1 MHIKSIF
8 KWITLSTFALA
19 LTLFLLGLKSH
30 DLAHAA
36 FNKTDNGTQGSL
48 LAIDS
53 NGKPAGACPLKHTSV
68 RAEISGFLSR
78 VTVTQEFE
86 NPFTE
91 KIEAVYVFPLPQAAA
106 VDDMTM
112 KVGERT
118 VKGKIMRREEAQA
131 TYTAAK
137 GKGQVASLLDQ
148 ERPNIF
154 TQSVANIMPGEKI
167 TIDISYVETLKY
179 EDGSY
184 EFSFPMVVGARYIP
198 GPSTE
203 QAPNDQTEEAPN
215 QQTEEAQ
222 SDQTVATEATEG
234 VTDASRITPPVMPKG
249 MRAGHDI
256 SIEIALDAGVPID
269 NLKSLTHEIEV
280 EKPDDRRALIR
291 LKDRQTIP
299 NKDFIFKYDVAGS
312 RIEDAVLTHRAG
324 RGGFFTLILQP
335 PERVTFEDVMPKE
348 LVFVLDTSGSMQ
360 GFPIEKAKET
370 MKLALDHLYPQDTFN
385 VITFSG
391 DTDILFK
398 EPVPATPENRRKAQ
412 KFLDKQN
419 GNGGTEMMK
428 AIVAALKPSDAQD
441 HLRIACFMTDG
452 HVGNDT
458 EIISEV
464 QKHKNARVFAMG
476 FGSSPNRFL
485 LDKMAEYGRGEV
497 EYVTNESDG
506 SLSARRFFERV
517 RSPLLTDI
525 TVDYAGLSIS
535 DVYPQRIPDLFSAKP
550 LILSGRYSAG
560 GRGTI
565 RLKGRMSGRDVV
577 REIPVVLPDQAPEH
591 DVLATLWARRR
602 IDDLMGQ
609 QMGGVEAGKSL
620 DELREAITQ
629 LGLQYRLMT
638 QYTSFVAVEEKIVTD
653 SSEPKRI
660 DVPTEAPASGG
671 SPADVNE
678 VVNVSTGTNTTGVVT
693 ATVDVSAGGAELVE
707 STTAQLSKSFSE
719 RQVVDLAQTNVGGA
733 FGGGVNN
740 LALLAP
746 NVASVGGVG
755 AGVGGSVGG
764 QRPRSNTFMIDGVD
778 NNDKMATGPQTYVS
792 PENVAEF
799 SLVQNQFSA
808 EFGRSTG
815 GQFLTITKT
824 GTNDFHGS
832 FYGFFRNRYLN
843 ALDNAQQAASV
854 VRENPPPQGATFMPR
869 YDFFRGGV
877 NLGGPVL
884 LPTFGQGARQF
895 YNGRDKLFFYGAYER
910 LQHGAAASHLGI
922 TTPTAQGLT
931 TLNAIPGLSPTNL
944 AVFNLYTPVA
954 PVNDAGA
961 INVNGVSVPIGN
973 AAFSAANFLKQNN
986 VLANIDYNQSARTTQ
1001 RWHFN
1006 LTNNAAVDTRADLP
1020 AFYALQSN
1028 KQRLFSYALFHTFT
1042 PNLANET
1049 RMAYRRSEVNTPAP
1063 DITFPGLDVFPN
1075 IGLAELGLDIGPGTI
1090 APQAVI
1096 ENNYQIMDTVT
1107 YVQGNHAYKVGVDF
1121 RHIISPQRYDWRD
1134 RGRYDYSTAALFL
1147 SDLSPDLVGE
1157 RSSNGGTTFYGNQ
1170 SLLYA
1175 FMQDDWRVSSNLT
1188 LNLGLGYSYQQMPAG
1203 AGQQSLNA
1211 VSTVPGLI
1219 AFDAPG
1225 TQKRNFAPKL
1235 GIAYSPNF
1243 RDGLLGRVFGSNGR
1257 SSIRAGFSLGY
1268 DYVFDQFYSSSQPPQ
1283 LAQTLSISDLTAQT
1297 PNFLG
1302 GGAIPSVSPPAADDA
1317 AAARRATSSFIPDQE
1332 VPYSLTWALSFQR
1345 QFMTHWSLELRYL
1358 GTRGVHLLTQN
1369 RINRIGKVGVAG
1381 RPGLPTFLSAPA
1393 QEQLD
1398 ALRAQL
1404 TLSDINARSNYAQ
1417 GFDAAGFN
1425 GANVSAFLSN
1435 GNSIYHGAAAE
1446 LRRRFSRGFELS
1458 AAYTWSHL
1466 IDDSTA
1472 EVFSTVLSPHRAEE
1486 FQDLSRERADSALD
1500 RRHRFVVSAI
1510 YELPFFRN
1518 NSGGLSRL
1526 LLGGFYFTGTWTLES
1541 GERATVLSGTDAN
1554 LNADTIGDRTVRNPN
1569 GVRNTASVV
1578 IPLLATCTAL
1588 NADGTCAQSDASRT
1602 VGYLAVNPSAEYIQ
1616 AGPGA
1621 VSNSARNTL
1630 LLPGINNVDF
1640 SVFKNFRFGE
1650 GSKKIQLRADFFNLF
1665 NHAQYV
1671 PGSVNEVTPVQT
1683 AGVRRLNTVGFAQFN
1698 RPDLIFSGHP
1708 RVIQIALRFDF

>member
-8 KWITLSTFALA
+8 KWITLSTFALG

-36 FNKTDNGTQGSL
+36 LQKTDNGTQGAL
-48 LAIDS
+48 LVIDS
-53 NGKPAGACPLKHTSV
+53 KGNPAGACPLKHTSV

-86 NPFTE
+86 NPFAD
-91 KIEAVYVFPLPQAAA
+91 KIEAVYLFPLPQAAA

-131 TYTAAK
+131 TYNAAK
-137 GKGQVASLLDQ
+137 AKGQVASLLDQ

-179 EDGSY
+179 EDGAY
-184 EFSFPMVVGARYIP
+184 EFSFPMVVGERYIP
-198 GPSTE
+198 GHS
-203 QAPNDQTEEAPN
+203 TEEAPSE
-215 QQTEEAQ
+215 QTKEAQ
-222 SDQTVATEATEG
+222 NEQTDEQTIATTAER
-234 VTDASRITPPVMPKG
+234 VPDAARITPPAMPKG

-291 LKDRQTIP
+291 LKDQQTIP
-299 NKDFIFKYDVAGS
+299 NKDFVLKYDVAGS

-398 EPVPATPENRRKAQ
+398 EPVPATPDNLQKAQ
-412 KFLDKQN
+412 KFLERQS

-452 HVGNDT
+452 YVGNDM
-458 EIISEV
+458 EIIGEV
-464 QKHKNARVFAMG
+464 QKYKNARVFAMG
-476 FGSSPNRFL
+476 FGGSSNRFL

-497 EYVTNESDG
+497 EYVMGESDG
-506 SLSARRFFERV
+506 SDVARRFFERV

-525 TVDYAGLSIS
+525 TIDYAGLSIS

-550 LILSGRYSAG
+550 LILSGRYAAG

-577 REIPVVLPDQAPEH
+577 REIPVELPDQAPEH

-609 QMGGVEAGKSL
+609 QMGGATGTAKDSKSS
-620 DELREAITQ
+620 DALREAITQ

-638 QYTSFVAVEEKIVTD
+638 QFTSFVAVEEKVVTD
-653 SSEPKRI
+653 SSAPQRVV
-660 DVPTEAPASGG
+660 VPTEAPDSGG
-671 SPADVNE
+671 APGSLNAAVS
-678 VVNVSTGTNTTGVVT
+678 VSTGGSYASGVQETVNVT
-693 ATVDVSAGGAELVE
+693 AGGAELIQ
-707 STTAQLSKSFSE
+707 TTTTQLSKSYNE
-719 RQVVDLAQTNVGGA
+719 RQVTDLAQTNVGGA
-733 FGGGVNN
+733 YGGGVNN

-746 NVASVGGVG
+746 NVASAGGVG

-764 QRPRSNTFMIDGVD
+764 QRPRNNTFMIDGVD
-778 NNDKMATGPQTYVS
+778 NNDKAATGPQTYVS

-815 GQFLTITKT
+815 GQFLTITKS

-832 FYGFFRNRYLN
+832 VYGFFRNRYLN
-843 ALDNAQQAASV
+843 ALDNAQQIAGV
-854 VRENPPPQGATFMPR
+854 VRENPPPPGATFMPR
-869 YDFFRGGV
+869 YDFFRGGM
-877 NLGGPVL
+877 NLGGPVFV
-884 LPTFGQGARQF
+884 PTFGLGARRF
-895 YNGRDKLFFYGAYER
+895 YDGRDKLFFYGAYER
-910 LQHGAAASHLGI
+910 LQQGAAASHLGI

-931 TLNAIPGLSPTNL
+931 ALNAIPGLSQTNL
-944 AVFNLYTPVA
+944 SVFNLYAPVA
-954 PVNDAGA
+954 PVNDAGT

-973 AAFSAANFLKQNN
+973 TAFTAANFLKQNN
-986 VLANIDYNQSARTTQ
+986 VLANIDYNQSTKTTQ
-1001 RWHFN
+1001 HWHFN

-1020 AFYALQSN
+1020 AFYALQTN
-1028 KQRLFSYALFHTFT
+1028 KQRLFSYGLFHTFNA
-1042 PNLANET
+1042 NLANET

-1063 DITFPGLDVFPN
+1063 NILFPGLGVFPN
-1075 IGLAELGLDIGPGTI
+1075 IGLAELGLDIGPSTI
-1090 APQAVI
+1090 APQSVI
-1096 ENNYQIMDTVT
+1096 ENNYQLVDTVS
-1107 YVQGNHAYKVGVDF
+1107 YVTGNHFLKLGGDF
-1121 RHIISPQRYDWRD
+1121 RHIISPQRYDWRE

-1147 SDLSPDLVGE
+1147 SDLSPDLFGE
-1157 RSSNGGTTFYGNQ
+1157 RSTTGGTTYYGNQ
-1170 SLLYA
+1170 NLFYA
-1175 FMQDDWRVSSNLT
+1175 FMQDDWRARPNVT
-1188 LNLGLGYSYQQMPAG
+1188 LNLGVGYSYQQMPVG
-1203 AGQQSLNA
+1203 ARQQALNA
-1211 VSTVPGLI
+1211 VSSVPGLI
-1219 AFDAPG
+1219 AFNAPG
-1225 TQKRNFAPKL
+1225 TQKRNFAPKF

-1243 RDGLLGRVFGSNGR
+1243 TDGLLGRVFGSNGK
-1257 SSIRAGFSLGY
+1257 SAVRAGFSLGY
-1268 DYVFDQFYSSSQPPQ
+1268 DYIFDQFYSSSQPPQ
-1283 LAQTLSISDLTAQT
+1283 LAQTLSVPDLTAQT

-1302 GGAIPSVSPPAADDA
+1302 SGAIPSVSPPAAGDA

-1332 VPYSLTWALSFQR
+1332 VPYSLTWSLSLQR
-1345 QFMTHWSLELRYL
+1345 QFMSDWSVELRYL

-1381 RPGLPTFLSAPA
+1381 REGLPTFLAAPA
-1393 QEQLD
+1393 QAELD

-1404 TLSDINARSNYAQ
+1404 TLEGIRARSNYVQ

-1446 LRRRFSRGFELS
+1446 LRRRFSNGFEMS

-1466 IDDSTA
+1466 MDDSTA
-1472 EVFSTVLSPHRAEE
+1472 ELFSTVLSPHRAEE
-1486 FQDLSRERADSALD
+1486 FQDLRRERADSALD

-1510 YELPFFRN
+1510 YELPFFKN
-1518 NSGGLSRL
+1518 NSGGIRSI
-1526 LLGGFYFTGTWTLES
+1526 LLGGFNFTGTWTLES
-1541 GERATVLSGTDAN
+1541 GERATVLSGIDAN
-1554 LNADTIGDRTVRNPN
+1554 LNGDTAGDRTVRNPD
-1569 GVRNTASVV
+1569 GVRNTASAV
-1578 IPLLATCTAL
+1578 IPLLATCAFF

-1640 SVFKNFRFGE
+1640 TIFKNFRFGE
-1650 GSKKIQLRADFFNLF
+1650 GSKKLQLRADFFNLF

-1671 PGSVNEVTPVQT
+1671 PGSVNEVSPVQT
-1683 AGVRRLNTVGFAQFN
+1683 AGVRRLNTAGFAQFN

>member
-1 MHIKSIF
+1 VYSTLEEETMHIKSIF
-8 KWITLSTFALA
+8 KWITLSTVALG

-30 DLAHAA
+30 NLAHAA
-36 FNKTDNGTQGSL
+36 LTKTDTGTQGSL

-53 NGKPAGACPLKHTSV
+53 QGQPAGACPLKHTSV

-86 NPFTE
+86 NPFAD

-118 VKGKIMRREEAQA
+118 VKGKIMRSEEAQA

-137 GKGQVASLLDQ
+137 ARGQVASLLDQ

-179 EDGSY
+179 EDGAY
-184 EFSFPMVVGARYIP
+184 EFSFPMVVGERYIP
-198 GPSTE
+198 SPSTE
-203 QAPNDQTEEAPN
+203 QAKSE
-215 QQTEEAQ
+215 QTEEAQ
-222 SDQTVATEATEG
+222 NEQTVATTEG
-234 VTDASRITPPVMPKG
+234 VPDASRITPPVMPQG

-269 NLKSLTHEIEV
+269 NLKSSTHEIEV
-280 EKPDDRRALIR
+280 DTPDDRRAVIR

-299 NKDFIFKYDVAGS
+299 NKDFILKYDVAGS

-348 LVFVLDTSGSMQ
+348 LVFVLDTSGSMG

-370 MKLALDHLYPQDTFN
+370 MKLSLDHLYPQDTFN

-391 DTDILFK
+391 DTDILFD

-412 KFLDKQN
+412 EFLEKQN

-452 HVGNDT
+452 QVGNDT
-458 EIISEV
+458 EIIAEV
-464 QKHKNARVFAMG
+464 QKHRNARVFAMG

-485 LDKMAEYGRGEV
+485 LDRMAQYGRGEV
-497 EYVTNESDG
+497 EYVTDESDG
-506 SLSARRFFERV
+506 SLAARRFFERV

-550 LILSGRYSAG
+550 LILSGRYAAG

-577 REIPVVLPDQAPEH
+577 REIPVELPDQAPEH

-609 QMGGVEAGKSL
+609 QMGGAQEGKAAT
-620 DELREAITQ
+620 DLREAITQ
-629 LGLQYRLMT
+629 LGLQYGLMT

-653 SSEPKRI
+653 SSAPARV

-671 SPADVNE
+671 TPGNVSEAVS
-678 VVNVSTGTNTTGVVT
+678 VSTGANYPGVFQE
-693 ATVDVSAGGAELVE
+693 TVNVSAGGAELVN
-707 STTAQLSKSFSE
+707 TTTTQLSKSYNG
-719 RQVVDLAQTNVGGA
+719 RQVADLAQTNVGGA
-733 FGGGVNN
+733 YGGGVNN

-746 NVASVGGVG
+746 NVTSPGGVG
-755 AGVGGSVGG
+755 VGTGGSVGG
-764 QRPRSNTFMIDGVD
+764 QRPRNNTFTIDGVD
-778 NNDKMATGPQTYVS
+778 NNDKAATGPQAYVS

-799 SLVQNQFSA
+799 AFVQNQFSA

-815 GQFLTITKT
+815 GQFLTVTKS

-832 FYGFFRNRYLN
+832 VYGFSRNRYLN
-843 ALDNAQQAASV
+843 ALDNAQQIAGV
-854 VRENPPPQGATFMPR
+854 VRENPPPSGATFMPR

-877 NLGGPVL
+877 NLGGPVFV
-884 LPTFGQGARQF
+884 PTFGLGARRF
-895 YNGRDKLFFYGAYER
+895 YDGRDKLFFYGAYER
-910 LQHGAAASHLGI
+910 LQQGAAASHLGI
-922 TTPTAQGLT
+922 TAPTAQGLT
-931 TLNAIPGLSPTNL
+931 TLNAIPGLSQTNL
-944 AVFNLYTPVA
+944 AVFNLYAPVA
-954 PVNDAGA
+954 PANDAGT

-973 AAFSAANFLKQNN
+973 AAFTAANFLKQNN
-986 VLANIDYNQSARTTQ
+986 VLANIDYNQSTRTTQ

-1020 AFYALQSN
+1020 VFYALQTN
-1028 KQRLFSYALFHTFT
+1028 KQRLFSYALLHTFT
-1042 PNLANET
+1042 PNLVNET

-1063 DITFPGLDVFPN
+1063 DILFPGLSVFPN
-1075 IGLAELGLDIGPGTI
+1075 IELAELGLDIGPGTI
-1090 APQAVI
+1090 APQSVI
-1096 ENNYQIMDTVT
+1096 ENNYQLTDTVT
-1107 YVQGNHAYKVGVDF
+1107 YLMGNHALKFGGDF
-1121 RHIISPQRYDWRD
+1121 RHIISPQRYDWRA
-1134 RGRYDYSTAALFL
+1134 RGRYDYSTAELFL
-1147 SDLSPDLVGE
+1147 RDLSPDLVGE
-1157 RSSNGGTTFYGNQ
+1157 RSSTNGTTYYGNQ
-1170 SLLYA
+1170 NLFYA
-1175 FMQDDWRVSSNLT
+1175 FMQDDWRVRPNIT
-1188 LNLGLGYSYQQMPAG
+1188 LNLGLGYSYQQMPVG
-1203 AGQQSLNA
+1203 AREQSLNA
-1211 VSTVPGLI
+1211 VSSVPGLI
-1219 AFDAPG
+1219 AFNVPG

-1235 GIAYSPNF
+1235 GIAYAPNF

-1257 SSIRAGFSLGY
+1257 SAVRAGLSLGY
-1268 DYVFDQFYSSSQPPQ
+1268 DYIFDQFYSSSQPPQ
-1283 LAQTLSISDLTAQT
+1283 LAQTLSIPDLTAQT

-1302 GGAIPSVSPPAADDA
+1302 GGAIPPVSPPAADGA
-1317 AAARRATSSFIPDQE
+1317 AAARRATSSFIPNQE
-1332 VPYSLTWALSFQR
+1332 VPYSLTWTLSLQR
-1345 QFMTHWSLELRYL
+1345 QFMTDWSMELRYM

-1369 RINRIGKVGVAG
+1369 RINRTGKVGVAG
-1381 RPGLPTFLSAPA
+1381 RTGLPTFLAAPA
-1393 QEQLD
+1393 QVQID
-1398 ALRAQL
+1398 ALRSQL
-1404 TLSDINARSNYAQ
+1404 TLADINARSNYVS

-1446 LRRRFSRGFELS
+1446 LRRRFSKGFELS

-1466 IDDSTA
+1466 MDDSTA

-1486 FQDLSRERADSALD
+1486 FQDLRRERADSALD

-1518 NSGGLSRL
+1518 NSGGIAYL
-1526 LLGGFYFTGTWTLES
+1526 LLGGFNFTGTWSLES
-1541 GERATVLSGTDAN
+1541 GERATVLSGIDAN
-1554 LNADTIGDRTVRNPN
+1554 LNADTIGDRTVRNPD
-1569 GVRNTASVV
+1569 GIRNTASIV
-1578 IPLLATCTAL
+1578 IPLLATCTAFNL
-1588 NADGTCAQSDASRT
+1588 EGTCAQSDASRT

-1640 SVFKNFRFGE
+1640 SIFKNFRFGE

-1671 PGSVNEVTPVQT
+1671 PGSVNEVSPVPT
-1683 AGVRRLNTVGFAQFN
+1683 AGARRLNTVGFAQFN